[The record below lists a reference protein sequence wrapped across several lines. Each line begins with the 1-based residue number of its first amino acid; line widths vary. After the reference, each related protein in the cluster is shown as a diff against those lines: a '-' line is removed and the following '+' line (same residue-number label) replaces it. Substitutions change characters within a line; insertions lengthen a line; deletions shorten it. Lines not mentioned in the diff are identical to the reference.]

1 MQLLNFYREIIMEKL
16 PVPFRLDFFN
26 LAVDDTAVFCIAMLL
41 AVMVN
46 AEAQAF
52 TATSLG
58 DSRTD
63 DKGRFH
69 FNAFLHIDIIGLLCF
84 MLAGFGWPR
93 EMKITAK
100 QSSHPRLFLIL
111 SRFAGPAAN
120 FLLANI
126 AASVVWLMSRYGA
139 ADRVFTIL
147 AAVNLTVA
155 VYSILPFPPLAGA
168 SLVSVWIPDHA
179 EKFRQIYH
187 RSGPLI
193 LLGIFL
199 AEKISGIKFL
209 SSILDPVVVF
219 LFQWIS
225 GV

>member
-1 MQLLNFYREIIMEKL
+1 MEKL

-26 LAVDDTAVFCIAMLL
+26 LAVDDTVCFCVSILIALT
-41 AVMVN
+41 VN

-52 TATSLG
+52 AATFLG
-58 DSRTD
+58 DSRSD

-69 FNAFLHIDIIGLLCF
+69 FNAFLHTDIIGLLCF
-84 MLAGFGWPR
+84 LLAGFGWPR
-93 EMKITAK
+93 EMKIAA
-100 QSSHPRLFLIL
+100 QQFSRPRLFLIL

-120 FLLANI
+120 LLLANI
-126 AASVVWLMSRYGA
+126 ACSIIWLMSKYGA
-139 ADRVFTIL
+139 ADRVFAIL

-179 EKFRQIYH
+179 EKLRQIYH

-193 LLGIFL
+193 LLGIFVT
-199 AEKISGIKFL
+199 EKLSGIKFL
-209 SSILDPVVVF
+209 SVWLDPVVVS
-219 LFQWIS
+219 LFRWFSKI
-225 GV
+225 